1 MYEYD
6 TELKILCAGGTA
18 NARLHVRRGRTRARA
33 DPDDLARGGTRAG
46 GSVIRVSGRD
56 EVHRVTVAIARR
68 RH

>member
-1 MYEYD
+1 MPVCMCE
-6 TELKILCAGGTA
+6 E
-18 NARLHVRRGRTRARA
+18 GRTRARA